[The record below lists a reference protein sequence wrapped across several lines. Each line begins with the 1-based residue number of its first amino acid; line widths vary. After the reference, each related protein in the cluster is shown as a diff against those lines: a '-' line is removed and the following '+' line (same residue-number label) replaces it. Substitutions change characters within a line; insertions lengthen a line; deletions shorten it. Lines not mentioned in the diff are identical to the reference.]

1 MKYGLTEQEIQVLNK
16 KIIQPLKKYKAQVYL
31 FGSRANGKFKKFSD
45 IDILYVSKESC
56 PVPASVISQIIIDI
70 EDSEFA
76 YKVDL
81 VSSKELAKSYEE
93 NVNREKIEL

>member
-1 MKYGLTEQEIQVLNK
+1 MKYGLTEQEMQILNE
-16 KIIQPLKKYKAQVYL
+16 KIIQPLKKYQAKVYL

-45 IDILYVSKESC
+45 IDILYISEVSQ
-56 PVPASVISQIIIDI
+56 PVPASAISQIILDI
-70 EDSEFA
+70 EESDFA

-81 VSSKELAKSYEE
+81 VSSKELAVSYQE